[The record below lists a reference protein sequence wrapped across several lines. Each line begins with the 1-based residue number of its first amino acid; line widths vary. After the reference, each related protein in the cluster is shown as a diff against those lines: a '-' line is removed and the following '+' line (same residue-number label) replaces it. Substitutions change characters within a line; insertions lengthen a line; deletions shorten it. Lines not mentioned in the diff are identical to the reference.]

1 MKDFVKSWKSSRIP
15 KKQRKYV
22 AKAPLHI
29 RKKFVSVNLSKEI
42 RKKYGKRNIPIRK
55 GDTAKIMRGKFR
67 DKKGKVLKVDLKKSR
82 IIIEGI
88 QVRKQDGSNVSVALR
103 PSKLQIIELNLD
115 DKSRANKIEA
125 SKSTQSLAQEKTK

>member
-1 MKDFVKSWKSSRIP
+1 MKEFVKSWKSSRIP

-29 RKKFVSVNLSKEI
+29 RKKFVSVNLSKEL

-55 GDTAKIMRGKFR
+55 GDNAKIMRGKFR
-67 DKKGKVLKVDLKKSR
+67 DKKGKVLEVNLKKTR
-82 IIIEGI
+82 VIIEGI
-88 QVRKQDGSNVSVALR
+88 QVKKQDGSNVNVALR

-115 DKSRANKIEA
+115 DKLRSKKLEA
-125 SKSTQSLAQEKTK
+125 SKKQEETK